1 MEIFGKPTADF
12 AVTGGTPF
20 RSPGT
25 LTVEGDWSNAAFF
38 LAAKALG
45 SCVEVTNLSPD
56 SPQGDRA
63 VFELLPALENSPVI
77 SAADI
82 PDLVP
87 ILAVTAA
94 CKNGAV
100 FTDIRR
106 LRLKESDRVASVI
119 AMVEALGGKA
129 QASEDTLTVYGTG
142 LVGGTVDAMNDH
154 RIAMSAAIA
163 ATACKAPV
171 AILGAECVGK
181 SYPKFFEEYA
191 RLGGNYEQYLR

>member
-1 MEIFGKPTADF
+1 M
-12 AVTGGTPF
+12 
-20 RSPGT
+20 
-25 LTVEGDWSNAAFF
+25 
-38 LAAKALG
+38 
-45 SCVEVTNLSPD
+45 
-56 SPQGDRA
+56 
-63 VFELLPALENSPVI
+63 
-77 SAADI
+77 
-82 PDLVP
+82 
-87 ILAVTAA
+87 
-94 CKNGAV
+94 

-106 LRLKESDRVASVI
+106 LRLKESDRVASGI

-129 QASEDTLTVYGTG
+129 QASEDALTVYGTG